1 MRLIS
6 IDEYNP
12 NLMQLARPIYDKQ
25 KRVLLGE
32 GRVIHP
38 TYLKRLSELGIRYLF
53 VDDAVSFGI
62 TMEEMIDI
70 PTWMDAIETLKQVYE
85 AVVKKQEL
93 PIRDLQKKVIQL
105 VEEVGKRKAIFLIP
119 TSSLAEELRA
129 YAHSVNVTLLALQL
143 AKKRGISQLQIK
155 DLALGC
161 LLHDVG
167 KVLTEETEEHTLA
180 GFEFLRK
187 IREISILSAHVAY
200 GHHEAIDGSGRPRGI
215 EEKDIH
221 EFAQICSIANVY
233 ENSISIIGLQP
244 HEALEF
250 IMTKSGTQFSPELIT
265 DFMQQVPSYIPGTKV
280 KLNNGKIGIITKIQG
295 NVQRPF
301 VRYLDNGEEL
311 SLAEN
316 HTLLIT
322 EVVNEN
328 EGNPKVS
335 ES

>member
-12 NLMQLARPIYDKQ
+12 KLMQLARPVFDKQ

-32 GRVIHP
+32 GRMIHP
-38 TYLKRLSELGIRYLF
+38 TYLKRLSELEIRYLF
-53 VDDAVSFGI
+53 VEDAISFGI
-62 TMEEMIDI
+62 TMEEMLDI
-70 PTWMDAIETLKQVYE
+70 PTWMDAIDALKEVYE
-85 AVVKKQEL
+85 AALKNKEL
-93 PIRDLQKKVIQL
+93 HIRELQKKVVQL

-119 TSSLAEELRA
+119 TSTLAEELRV

-161 LLHDVG
+161 LLHDIG
-167 KVLTEETEEHTLA
+167 KVLTTEIEDHPRA
-180 GFEFLRK
+180 GFEFIRK
-187 IREISILSAHVAY
+187 HREVSILSAHVAF
-200 GHHEAIDGSGRPRGI
+200 GHHEAVDGSGAPRGI
-215 EEKDIH
+215 VEKDIH
-221 EFAQICSIANVY
+221 EFAQICAIANEY
-233 ENSISIIGLQP
+233 ENSISIKGLQP

-250 IMTKSGTQFSPELIT
+250 IMTKSGTLFSSELIS
-265 DFMQQVPSYIPGTKV
+265 DFIQQVPSYIPGTKV

-301 VRYLDNGEEL
+301 VRYLDNGEEI

-328 EGNPKVS
+328 EGNSKVS